1 MKLSARGRRILEL
14 TLPALTVV
22 AFVAGW
28 EAFVDL
34 RGIAP
39 IYLPAPSSILEYL
52 LRMIADGSMGFNLG
66 LRCCGFS
73 PDLPSRPWPASWS
86 ES

>member
-28 EAFVDL
+28 EALVDL
-34 RGIAP
+34 RGIPP
-39 IYLPAPSSILEYL
+39 IYLPAPSA
-52 LRMIADGSMGFNLG
+52 IAIST
-66 LRCCGFS
+66 
-73 PDLPSRPWPASWS
+73 
-86 ES
+86 

>member
-28 EAFVDL
+28 EAFVDRAAL
-34 RGIAP
+34 RRSICRRRV
-39 IYLPAPSSILEYL
+39 PSP
-52 LRMIADGSMGFNLG
+52 NT
-66 LRCCGFS
+66 CC
-73 PDLPSRPWPASWS
+73 A
-86 ES
+86 